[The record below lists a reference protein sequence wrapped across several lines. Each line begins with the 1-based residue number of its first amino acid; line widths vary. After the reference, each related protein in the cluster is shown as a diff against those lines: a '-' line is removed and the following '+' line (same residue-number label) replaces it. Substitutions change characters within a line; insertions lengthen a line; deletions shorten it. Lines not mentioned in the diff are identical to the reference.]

1 MSIEYRHLVRDDWPV
16 VREIYRQGIEAGNA
30 TFESEPP
37 SWESFDA
44 GKRADL
50 RMVATI
56 EGLVVGWA
64 AASAVSTRAVYAGV
78 VEHSVYV
85 ATDVQG
91 RGIGRGLLDVF
102 LALADSRGVWT
113 VQSSI
118 FPENTASLR
127 LHEAAGF
134 RTVGRRERIGLMPV
148 GPWAGQW
155 RDTVLIERRLP
166 DASAPAR

>member
-118 FPENTASLR
+118 FPENTASLH
-127 LHEAAGF
+127 LHLQAGF
-134 RTVGRRERIGLMPV
+134 VTVGRRSAIARMSY
-148 GPWAGQW
+148 GPLAGQW
-155 RDTVLIERRLP
+155 RDTLLLERR
-166 DASAPAR
+166 SALS